1 MASKQNENIFVCC
14 INCKWAELMQWFENP
29 IIANCK
35 KKDDRQ
41 VAATKRLCK
50 EFAERTGEADIKHF
64 SSYED

>member
-1 MASKQNENIFVCC
+1 
-14 INCKWAELMQWFENP
+14 MQWFENP